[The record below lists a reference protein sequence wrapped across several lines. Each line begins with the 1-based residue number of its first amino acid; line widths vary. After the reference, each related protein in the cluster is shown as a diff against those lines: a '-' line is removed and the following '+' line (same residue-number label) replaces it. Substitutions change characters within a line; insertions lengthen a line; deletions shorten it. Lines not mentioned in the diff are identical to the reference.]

1 MQQIMVVA
9 WRALVPNSGCVFI
22 MYLYLSSDTTK
33 NSTTKSGSLSL
44 ALDTSAT
51 HVHPLA
57 ILAQADLLEL
67 EWSTVQVLHLIKFS
81 FPTLH
86 SLIEWVNWVDLLIY
100 LFDSGLVEGLK
111 CSDHWSGDLIDDWY
125 LDLFTSS
132 TH

>member
-1 MQQIMVVA
+1 MQH
-9 WRALVPNSGCVFI
+9 
-22 MYLYLSSDTTK
+22 
-33 NSTTKSGSLSL
+33 
-44 ALDTSAT
+44 

-67 EWSTVQVLHLIKFS
+67 EWSTVQVLHLIKFI

-100 LFDSGLVEGLK
+100 LFDEGLVEGLK
-111 CSDHWSGDLIDDWY
+111 CSDYWSGDLIDDGY

-132 TH
+132 TQ